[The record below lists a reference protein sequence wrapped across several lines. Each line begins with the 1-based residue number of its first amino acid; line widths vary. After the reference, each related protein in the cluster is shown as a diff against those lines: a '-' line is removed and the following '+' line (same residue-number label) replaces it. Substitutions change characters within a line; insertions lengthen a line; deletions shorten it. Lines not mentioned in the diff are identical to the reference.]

1 MTQLRLRIRLV
12 LQTFSLSAIVEIVHR
27 ILSCDIHVTASK
39 RSGPPKILIWQ
50 CLYWILNMQYTD
62 IDIAKMMSSK
72 ALYIDLS
79 AKMVCST
86 ILITYLHV
94 YIDLLTNLCNLL
106 FKKLLHRFVDKSV

>member
-27 ILSCDIHVTASK
+27 ILSCDIRVTASK

-50 CLYWILNMQYTD
+50 YLYLILNIQHTS
-62 IDIAKMMSSK
+62 IGIAKMMSSK
-72 ALYIDLS
+72 ALYIDLL

-94 YIDLLTNLCNLL
+94 YIDLSTNLCNLL
-106 FKKLLHRFVDKSV
+106 FKKLLHRFVG

>member
-50 CLYWILNMQYTD
+50 CLYSILNMQCTG

-79 AKMVCST
+79 AKLAYVAQYFY
-86 ILITYLHV
+86 YLPTCV
-94 YIDLLTNLCNLL
+94 
-106 FKKLLHRFVDKSV
+106 HRFVDKSV

>member
-12 LQTFSLSAIVEIVHR
+12 LQMFSLSAIVEIVHR
-27 ILSCDIHVTASK
+27 ILSCDIRVTASK

-50 CLYWILNMQYTD
+50 CLYWILNMQHTG

-86 ILITYLHV
+86 ILIIVPST
-94 YIDLLTNLCNLL
+94 
-106 FKKLLHRFVDKSV
+106 

>member
-12 LQTFSLSAIVEIVHR
+12 LQMFSLSAIVEIVHR
-27 ILSCDIHVTASK
+27 ILSCDIRVTASK

-50 CLYWILNMQYTD
+50 CLYWILNVQYTG

-86 ILITYLHV
+86 SNTYYLVHTCICV
-94 YIDLLTNLCNLL
+94 
-106 FKKLLHRFVDKSV
+106 HRFVDKSV